1 MIEVHR
7 REKVLLDKI
16 KNTPKAVKASIVIF
30 LASFISQGI
39 SFFTTPVF
47 TRLMSI
53 EEYGIIAQY
62 NSWLSII
69 TVFST
74 LSLSAG
80 VFQVAMSEFEKD
92 RDRFVFSTMV
102 LSNVATL
109 CIYAVIFIF
118 INKFTVIFELPISLI
133 VLMFLY
139 DMFYPA
145 MLMWLARERYEYNYV
160 KVAVISIGAALVS
173 QIISVVCV
181 VLAKDTNLGI
191 VKAWSSAIP
200 LCIFSIALYIAMA
213 KKSKFRVSGEYIK
226 YALLFN
232 LPLLIH
238 YLAQYVLRSTDKIMI
253 THYLGEGATGIYS
266 LTTTIASIST
276 LAWAAMNSSLTPTI
290 YDNLKFKNYN
300 VINKAVLAVTAL
312 FGLCCFCVAL
322 VGPEVVY
329 ILGSS
334 KYSSGIYLIPPIA
347 ASCLLQAVYSN
358 YSSIAFY
365 YHKRLSTCIMTI
377 IAAVLNIGF
386 NYLLIPKFGF
396 LGAAYATEIAY
407 FVYTFLHFMN
417 YKRIVGKEAVYN
429 NKSIWGITIAISVLC
444 LATVFLYPF
453 PIVRWGTILVFGA
466 IAIIQ
471 RKKILKLVLKK
482 K

>member
-1 MIEVHR
+1 MLEN
-7 REKVLLDKI
+7 I
-16 KNTPKAVKASIVIF
+16 KNMPKAVKASIVIF

-39 SFFTTPVF
+39 SFFTTPIF

-80 VFQVAMSEFEKD
+80 VFQVAMSEFDKD
-92 RDRFVFSTMV
+92 RDRFVFSAMV

-109 CIYAVIFIF
+109 CTYGVIFIF
-118 INKFTVIFELPISLI
+118 LNKFTVIFELPISLI
-133 VLMFLY
+133 VSMFLY
-139 DMFYPA
+139 NMFYPA

-160 KVAVISIGAALVS
+160 KVAVISIGAALAS
-173 QIISVVCV
+173 QIISVLCV
-181 VLAKDTNLGI
+181 VLIKDTNLGI

-200 LCIFSIALYIAMA
+200 LCVFSIFLYLSMA
-213 KKSKFRVSGEYIK
+213 IKSKFKVSGKYVK

-253 THYLGEGATGIYS
+253 THYLGEGSTGIYS
-266 LTTTIASIST
+266 LAETIASIST

-290 YDNLKFKNYN
+290 YDNLKIKKYD
-300 VINKAVLAVTAL
+300 VINKAVIAVTAL

-322 VGPEVVY
+322 VGPEVIY

-334 KYSSGIYLIPPIA
+334 KYASGIHLIPPIA

-365 YHKRLSTCIMTI
+365 YHKRFSTCIMTI
-377 IAAVLNIGF
+377 IAAMLNIAF
-386 NYLLIPKFGF
+386 NCLLIPRYGF
-396 LGAAYATEIAY
+396 IGAAYATEIAY
-407 FVYTFLHFMN
+407 FIYTFLHFLN
-417 YKRIVGKEAVYN
+417 YRRIVGKEYVFD
-429 NKSIWGITIAISVLC
+429 NKSIWEITAIITTLC
-444 LATVFLYPF
+444 LASSFLYPY
-453 PIVRWGTILVFGA
+453 PIARWGLIFIFAVVAIMKRKLILG
-466 IAIIQ
+466 
-471 RKKILKLVLKK
+471 LVLKK
-482 K
+482 